1 MQVDLIFPLRAHLE
15 GSIQMSKTA
24 GISHIHCIKR
34 GKKTQLCFTREG
46 DEEAQTAQFI
56 IESQACSWWWV
67 THSRTGTG
75 DEHLINDI
83 CVSSDAEVTHTKHK
97 LL

>member
-34 GKKTQLCFTREG
+34 EKKSSS
-46 DEEAQTAQFI
+46 A
-56 IESQACSWWWV
+56 SQERV
-67 THSRTGTG
+67 MKR
-75 DEHLINDI
+75 LR
-83 CVSSDAEVTHTKHK
+83 
-97 LL
+97 LLNLS